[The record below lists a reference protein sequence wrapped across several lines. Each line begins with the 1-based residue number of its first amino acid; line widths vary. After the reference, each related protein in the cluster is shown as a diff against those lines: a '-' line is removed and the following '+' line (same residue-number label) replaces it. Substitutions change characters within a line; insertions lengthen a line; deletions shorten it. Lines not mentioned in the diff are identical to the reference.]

1 MLSSLPPTGTIT
13 RSILLLGIV
22 VLTAIIYWPVWHAGF
37 VWVDKICFYD
47 NAWLR
52 QGDAWK
58 HFIFRNFYD
67 WTNYFR
73 PLVVAMFV
81 AEVRGFDVAP
91 GPMHLVSLG
100 LHLANTLL
108 VALLARKLLENAGNT
123 NRSTVITALATLF
136 YALHPALIEP
146 VVWIS
151 CQFELAVNFFVLLGL
166 LANLAIR
173 HTALRAATAAAC
185 FFLAAC
191 AKESAVVFPLL
202 LILID
207 WMRAE
212 PGNGTAGLYQGMKAQ
227 LRRQWFVYIAIL
239 AAGLAYLALRHWA
252 LGFLV
257 NGGGHESVF
266 SLAHLQTV
274 AYTYLAY
281 WRILVWPMQ
290 GLGPLHVVDTHAFAH
305 LGAKSMAIDGAAA
318 FIALGAAYLALK
330 RRPVGILAA
339 AFTLALL
346 PVLHIVP
353 IEFDESLYH
362 ERYAMTAIAMACALL
377 PLTFATLPRV
387 ILKNRTALVMAGSVA
402 AIWLGAAIVN
412 IRVTLPLWTDEAKLW
427 LWVLRDNPHSI
438 GAMNHLLTTYI
449 ERNDR
454 PQARAIGDL
463 MLKEKPP
470 CPMCMINIAH
480 MAFADG
486 DAARAATALNEAAR
500 TVDRVHNKRL
510 TQSFVLA
517 SGELYEMQGDAKGAE
532 EAYRDA
538 IVLEPMDPDARLNL
552 ALLLARQRRTPE
564 ALQVFAQ
571 TLPLLAPDERPAA
584 QRFFEQT
591 LAHAATAPPAP
602 DEPST
607 RR

>member
-1 MLSSLPPTGTIT
+1 MLSSQLRPDAFTW
-13 RSILLLGIV
+13 RILLLGV
-22 VLTAIIYWPVWHAGF
+22 VALTAAIYWPAWHAGF

-108 VALLARKLLENAGNT
+108 VALLGRQLLSSSRDARQSALLVG
-123 NRSTVITALATLF
+123 LATLL

-151 CQFELAVNFFVLLGL
+151 CQFELVVNLFILLGL
-166 LANLAIR
+166 LANVAIR
-173 HTALRAATAAAC
+173 QTRLRAAAVAIC

-191 AKESAVVFPLL
+191 AKESAAVLPLL
-202 LILID
+202 LGLID
-207 WMRAE
+207 WIRTGPE
-212 PGNGTAGLYQGMKAQ
+212 IGTAGLWSRLRAQ
-227 LRRQWFVYIAIL
+227 LHRQWPVYVCIL
-239 AAGLAYLALRHWA
+239 VAGLAYLALRYWA

-257 NGGGHESVF
+257 NGAGRTPAF
-266 SLAHLQTV
+266 SLAHWQTV

-281 WRILVWPMQ
+281 WRMLVWPMQ
-290 GLGPLHVVDTHAFAH
+290 GLGPVHIIDTRVFAS
-305 LGAKSMAIDGAAA
+305 LSVKSLAIDCAAVIIA
-318 FIALGAAYLALK
+318 FGGAYLALQ
-330 RRPVGILAA
+330 RRPIGILAA

-353 IEFDESLYH
+353 IDFDASLYH

-377 PLTFATLPRV
+377 PLVIVTLPRPV
-387 ILKNRTALVMAGSVA
+387 LKGRTAHVVA
-402 AIWLGAAIVN
+402 VAFATIWLGAAVAN

-427 LWVLRDNPHSI
+427 LWVLRENPGSI
-438 GAMNHLLTTYI
+438 SAMNHLLTTYI

-454 PQARAIGDL
+454 PQAREIGDL
-463 MLKEKPP
+463 LLKQKPP
-470 CPMCMINIAH
+470 CPMCMINIANL
-480 MAFADG
+480 AFADG
-486 DAARAATALNEAAR
+486 DVARAAAALKEADR
-500 TVDRVHNKRL
+500 TIGRINNKRL
-510 TQSFVLA
+510 TQAFVLA
-517 SGELYEMQGDAKGAE
+517 TGQLHEMQGDAKSAE

-538 IVLEPMDPDARLNL
+538 VILEPMDPDARVNL
-552 ALLLARQRRTPE
+552 ALLLARQKRGPQARQ
-564 ALQVFAQ
+564 AFAQ
-571 TLPLLAPDERPAA
+571 ALPLLAPDERAAA
-584 QRFFEQT
+584 QRYFEQT
-591 LAHAATAPPAP
+591 LAHAEIAAPPP
-602 DEPST
+602 D
-607 RR
+607 